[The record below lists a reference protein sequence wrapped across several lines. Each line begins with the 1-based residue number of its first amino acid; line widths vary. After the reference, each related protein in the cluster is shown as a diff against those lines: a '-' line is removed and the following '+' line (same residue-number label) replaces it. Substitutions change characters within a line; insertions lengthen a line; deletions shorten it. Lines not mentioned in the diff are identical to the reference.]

1 MPLFRRTSRPAA
13 AVRPLSAAAGRAIGN
28 YQIYGGSVARLRA
41 LQIPTISRARDLIT
55 SLVSSLPLR
64 EYARTWEVDEWVE
77 REVPGSPWLFRPDPA
92 VSRQFFLANLADD
105 LFFHGKAYA
114 AITSRYAPTGGSA
127 VGFPASFTWLP
138 AADITTENDDMGQVF
153 GPAKDIYFNGELLEP
168 ENVVQFLGA
177 TPGILWTA
185 RRIIAIAERLD
196 QSSLRFA
203 RNEIPAGYLQQTPG
217 TEPMNGEELQEL
229 VDVWTTLRSG
239 DGGAI
244 GALNNSVSWH
254 EFDADPSKLQL
265 VEARR
270 HTMTELAN
278 ACGIPQFLVGA
289 DAGTSMTYTNAQES
303 QVVLYRYAALPII
316 RAIEETLSG
325 DKIIPRGRI
334 IKLDVSELEHR
345 PLEPTPSTEEA
356 PA

>member
-1 MPLFRRTSRPAA
+1 MPLFRRTSR
-13 AVRPLSAAAGRAIGN
+13 AVAVARPLSAAAGRAIGN
-28 YQIYGGSVARLRA
+28 YALYGGSVQRLRA
-41 LQIPTISRARDLIT
+41 LQIPTISRARDLII

-64 EYARTWEVDEWVE
+64 EYARSWQDDAWVE
-77 REVPGSPWLFRPDPA
+77 REVPGETWLFRPDPN
-92 VSRQFFLANLADD
+92 VTRQFFLASIADD
-105 LFFHGKAYA
+105 LLFHGRAYA
-114 AITSRYAPTGGSA
+114 AVTSRYAPTGGSA

-138 AADITTENDDMGQVF
+138 ADDITTENDDLGQVF
-153 GPAKDIYFNGELLEP
+153 GPANEIYFQGEKLET

-177 TPGILWTA
+177 TPGLLWTA

-217 TEPMNGEELQEL
+217 TEPMSGEELQEL

-244 GALNNSVSWH
+244 GALNNSVSWN
-254 EFDADPSKLQL
+254 EFEADPSKLQL

-316 RAIEETLSG
+316 RAIEETLSS
-325 DKIIPRGRI
+325 DRIIPRGRI
-334 IKLDVSELEHR
+334 IKLDTSALEDR
-345 PLEPTPSTEEA
+345 PMAEGPNTQETPA
-356 PA
+356 